1 MSQSRHTIK
10 GSQVTEDDEISPI
23 REEEAQRGRRPKHTA
38 EKDRRRRLKSLLLTA
53 LHKANRG
60 LFHQVLID
68 LGQTPGSSD
77 YEKSMKMYEDYQ
89 RQREKR

>member
-1 MSQSRHTIK
+1 VTKNDDISQ
-10 GSQVTEDDEISPI
+10 I
-23 REEEAQRGRRPKHTA
+23 REEEAQRGRRPKHAA
-38 EKDRRRRLKSLLLTA
+38 EKDRRRRLKSLLVSA
-53 LHKANRG
+53 LQKANRG

-89 RQREKR
+89 RENR

>member
-1 MSQSRHTIK
+1 MSQSRHEK
-10 GSQVTEDDEISPI
+10 KESQVNDDEISQI

-38 EKDRRRRLKSLLLTA
+38 EKHRRRRLKSLLLSA
-53 LHKANRG
+53 LHNANRG

-77 YEKSMKMYEDYQ
+77 YEKSMKMFEDYQ
-89 RQREKR
+89 REKR